1 MTDVFQ
7 VDAAAMIAAHEA
19 NGFHLIDCAPGTP
32 GIRVGARVHNRGEQY
47 LKAAVDGTATVLAVM
62 RRGSDEQPDSW
73 ERTYGRPNVEVIVLR
88 DRDHSVTAWADY
100 GTRLAEKQPATP
112 EVAR

>member
-19 NGFHLIDCAPGTP
+19 NGFHLIDCAPRTP
-32 GIRVGARVHNRGEQY
+32 GLRVGARVHNRGEQY

-62 RRGSDEQPDSW
+62 RRGTDEQPDSW
-73 ERTYGRPNVEVIVLR
+73 ERTYGRPNVEVIVWC
-88 DRDHSVTAWADY
+88 DRDDRVTAWSDY
-100 GTRLAEKQPATP
+100 GTRLAEKQPSTGAA
-112 EVAR
+112 AR